1 MHNNSNADLINLTP
15 TPTTKAKIKIKLTD
29 TYIAKIR
36 PPKRVSRG
44 TKQVKLPKPRYYD
57 TEVKQYVKQD
67 FKLMPDQFNPRSPL
81 LLAIF

>member
-1 MHNNSNADLINLTP
+1 MNNNSNADLINLTP

-44 TKQVKLPKPRYYD
+44 TKKVKIPRDRYYD
-57 TEVKQYVKQD
+57 IDVPSLHLRVTHKGTKTWKVGQ
-67 FKLMPDQFNPRSPL
+67 RSSQ
-81 LLAIF
+81 